1 MLLSVFISV
10 LCLSILCNGRVL
22 LYDTENIPT
31 LSEKFDCIY
40 VLDTVDGNHDESIT
54 VKVPYCRRRNVTG
67 IPRRDSNECENGGVK
82 KYFLELLKEN
92 VQSFKVL
99 EWSSSVEM
107 ADDYAAFYYNNYSEI
122 ESNETQKFL
131 CRCTDL
137 STFGKY
143 CEYQLT
149 HEANSF
155 EASQRSQVS
164 IREKSFYYHQ
174 QFGAIVCYT
183 TLSCNSGLLCLD
195 WRDICD
201 IEQQCKDGWDEE
213 NCDKLEFNE
222 CEEDEYRCRN
232 GMCIPEEYWL
242 DGE

>member
-1 MLLSVFISV
+1 
-10 LCLSILCNGRVL
+10 LCDGRVL
-22 LYDTENIPT
+22 LYDTENT
-31 LSEKFDCIY
+31 ASSSDRSDCIY

-54 VKVPYCRRRNVTG
+54 GKVPYCRRTNSAA
-67 IPRRDSNECENGGVK
+67 ILRRDSNKCENGGEK
-82 KYFLELLKEN
+82 KYFVDLLKEN
-92 VQSFKVL
+92 VRPFEVL

-107 ADDYAAFYYNNYSEI
+107 ANDYAAFYYNNYSEI

-131 CRCTDL
+131 CRCMDP

-155 EASQRSQVS
+155 EASQRSQIS
-164 IREKSFYYHQ
+164 IREKSYYSHQ
-174 QFGAIVCYT
+174 EFGAIVCYK

-201 IEQQCKDGWDEE
+201 GEQQCENGRDEE